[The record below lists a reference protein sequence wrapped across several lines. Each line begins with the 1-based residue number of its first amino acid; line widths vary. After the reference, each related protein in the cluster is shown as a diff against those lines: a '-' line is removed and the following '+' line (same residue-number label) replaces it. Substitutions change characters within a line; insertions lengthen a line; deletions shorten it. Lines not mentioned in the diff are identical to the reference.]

1 MMRYSLLIAIIICIL
16 VGALGGASSALVI
29 NAPLGASILLGMLYG
44 LIFALFGASRAVSP
58 GAGLLWG
65 LGYSFVLWLAIPEGI
80 VPVLMGGMPS
90 MGMLDTA
97 RAHFPELVAYTLC
110 FGAPLGLALGTWG
123 LWNAECGMRID
134 GGTDI
139 SNPQSAIRNPQS
151 AFSWPRAL
159 VVGGLAGIF
168 GGWAFGKWMAGQF
181 LPAHR
186 RIGQLRFDNGW
197 YDASLCLRRD
207 HRREL
212 RRLIPTRRARLRI
225 VHGLG
230 RRLRIVLVVSWAA
243 GDYAALARRPTGL
256 VLQPGERPV
265 RLARRP
271 CDLRGDRRLDLCGAR
286 QTMGRVLQRLR
297 PDQPRTRRDWLALPV
312 FTEVGRGGESGG
324 RLSVFAGDDGRR
336 VSAESGGTGRR
347 RVAHARLRGSHAHQR
362 VDRNE
367 IRSAVSLR
375 SARFRIGRGM
385 GPGLWLDLV
394 VCRAADLDAN
404 FAGLSKNRSE
414 GGSQRARDAA
424 RKQSLGPARNALG
437 KHIAHWLSRPSGR
450 VGAPGTAQSDER
462 GSHGLPCPERSLRV

>member
-123 LWNAECGMRID
+123 MRID

-168 GGWAFGKWMAGQF
+168 GGWAFGKWMAQVNF
-181 LPAHR
+181 FP
-186 RIGQLRFDNGW
+186 
-197 YDASLCLRRD
+197 
-207 HRREL
+207 
-212 RRLIPTRRARLRI
+212 LIA
-225 VHGLG
+225 
-230 RRLRIVLVVSWAA
+230 
-243 GDYAALARRPTGL
+243 GL

-367 IRSAVSLR
+367 LRSAVSLR

-394 VCRAADLDAN
+394 VCRAADLDADLARRD
-404 FAGLSKNRSE
+404 FHLDDRSRR
-414 GGSQRARDAA
+414 SFITLAD
-424 RKQSLGPARNALG
+424 
-437 KHIAHWLSRPSGR
+437 RPSDLWR
-450 VGAPGTAQSDER
+450 VDGGCLFGVGTASR
-462 GSHGLPCPERSLRV
+462 